1 MAKAPYWF
9 VPDGSGYRLLKSGE
23 PTGTRYT
30 SLAEAKA
37 DVGEKNAAWRGSRKR
52 NPATGWKHKRI
63 PMTCGLYAVAT
74 VKEGVGTFVVKNPEG
89 KIKSTYRVPW
99 SVSAIR
105 GSGDSTVGYLVA
117 RSLERGAPY
126 PAP

>member
-23 PTGTRYT
+23 PTGTRYA

-37 DVGEKNAAWRGSRKR
+37 DASAKNAPFRKER
-52 NPATGWKHKRI
+52 KSNPSPLWKHSRI
-63 PMTCGLYAVAT
+63 PMGAGLYAVAT
-74 VKEGVGTFVVKNPEG
+74 VKDGVGEFVVKNPEG
-89 KIKSTYRVPW
+89 KTKSTYRVPW

-105 GSGDSTVGYLVA
+105 GSGDSAVGYLVQ